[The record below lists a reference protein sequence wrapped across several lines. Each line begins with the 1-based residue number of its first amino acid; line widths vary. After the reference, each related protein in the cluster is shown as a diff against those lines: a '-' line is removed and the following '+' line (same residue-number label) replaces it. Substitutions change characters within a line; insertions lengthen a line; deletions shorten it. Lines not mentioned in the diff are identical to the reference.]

1 MTSLFR
7 NSLCLLASLDRRDS
21 LGLLLNLLWRALW
34 SRLSSDCIL
43 LSRIAAFAASARL
56 LRPVAN
62 LASLVPVPVAA
73 IWKLESVPL
82 VGTRESID
90 DDPLAAQLWRAVLL
104 LFRLEEVRWDW
115 GEVTGSRQEWA

>member
-1 MTSLFR
+1 MTSFLRSFH
-7 NSLCLLASLDRRDS
+7 CLLASLDRRGS
-21 LGLLLNLLWRALW
+21 LGFLLNLLWRALW
-34 SRLSSDCIL
+34 SSLSSGCIL
-43 LSRIAAFAASARL
+43 ISRVTALATFARL

-82 VGTRESID
+82 VGPRESIN

-104 LFRLEEVRWDW
+104 LFRLEKVRRDF

>member
-1 MTSLFR
+1 MTSLLGNFHF
-7 NSLCLLASLDRRDS
+7 LLAIFDRRGS
-21 LGLLLNLLWRALW
+21 LGFLLNLLWRALW
-34 SRLSSDCIL
+34 SRLRSDCIL
-43 LSRIAAFAASARL
+43 LSRVAAFAASARL

-62 LASLVPVPVAA
+62 LASLVPVPVAP